1 MLSARNALVNHRSV
15 RFASLVIIFVAISVL
30 VASGATSNFDS
41 SVTDSI
47 VRAAGNPIADTAMI
61 VVSES
66 ASIFPSPMFIFAL
79 IMIVKKKTRRI
90 GAILLLVLAISTAA
104 YASVKRIVDRDRP
117 PYDFKP
123 NIGLDY
129 VPEQDVIS
137 ELASSFPSGHA
148 TRSAA
153 FALVVSYMVRNR
165 SVGGVPAGM
174 LMWIIPVSVGFS
186 RMYIGAHYPTDVMAG
201 IALGLIVANVMGKV
215 LKIEAPR

>member
-1 MLSARNALVNHRSV
+1 MLSARNALVNLRSV
-15 RFASLVIIFVAISVL
+15 TFASLVIIFVAISVL

-165 SVGGVPAGM
+165 SVGGIPAGM

-186 RMYIGAHYPTDVMAG
+186 RMYMGAHYPTDVIAG
-201 IALGLIVANVMGKV
+201 ILLGLIVANVMGKV
-215 LKIEAPR
+215 LKFEAPR

>member
-1 MLSARNALVNHRSV
+1 MLSIKNAVVDLRSATFV
-15 RFASLVIIFVAISVL
+15 SLLIIFVTVSVL
-30 VASGATSNFDS
+30 VASGATGTFDA

-47 VRAAGNPIADTAMI
+47 VRTSGHPIADTVMI

-79 IMIVKKKTRRI
+79 ILIVKKKTRRI
-90 GAILLLVLAISTAA
+90 GAILLLVLAVSTAA

-117 PYDFKP
+117 PYEFKP

-137 ELASSFPSGHA
+137 QLASSFPSGHA

-174 LMWIIPVSVGFS
+174 LMWIIPISVGFS
-186 RMYIGAHYPTDVMAG
+186 RMYIGAHYPTDVIAG
-201 IALGLIVANVMGKV
+201 IALGLIIANVMGKV
-215 LKIEAPR
+215 LKFEAPR

>member
-1 MLSARNALVNHRSV
+1 MLSVKNAVVDLRSATFV
-15 RFASLVIIFVAISVL
+15 SLIIIFVAVSVL
-30 VASGATSNFDS
+30 VATGVTGTFDA

-47 VRAAGNPIADTAMI
+47 VRTSGNPVADGAMI

-79 IMIVKKKTRRI
+79 ILIVKKKTRRI
-90 GAILLLVLAISTAA
+90 GAILLLVLAVSTAA

-137 ELASSFPSGHA
+137 QLASSFPSGHA

-165 SVGGVPAGM
+165 SVGGIPAGM

-186 RMYIGAHYPTDVMAG
+186 RMYVGAHYPTDVIAG
-201 IALGLIVANVMGKV
+201 IALGLIIANVMGKV
-215 LKIEAPR
+215 LKFEAPR

>member
-1 MLSARNALVNHRSV
+1 MLSVKNAVVDLRSATFV
-15 RFASLVIIFVAISVL
+15 SLIIIFIAISAL
-30 VASGATSNFDS
+30 VASGVTSSFDS

-47 VRAAGNPIADTAMI
+47 VRASGNPAMDTAMI

-66 ASIFPSPMFIFAL
+66 ASLFPSPMFIFAL
-79 IMIVKKKTRRI
+79 ILIIRKKTRRV

-104 YASVKRIVDRDRP
+104 YVTIKRIVDRDRP

-165 SVGGVPAGM
+165 SVAGVPAGM

-186 RMYIGAHYPTDVMAG
+186 RIYMGAHYPTDVIGG
-201 IALGLIVANVMGKV
+201 IVLGLIVANVMGKV
-215 LKIEAPR
+215 LKFEAPR